1 MRPSIPFI
9 LILATQLALHG
20 CRSIDRAMAEL
31 PDEAPQAEVGPRVDL
46 RERSAPFEIT
56 FADVINDLLMVQVTY
71 NGGCEDHSFHLLSNG
86 KYTATYPPEIVL
98 HIRHDDHGDRCRG
111 VVDEKRYF
119 DLTNLRYPGTNRVR
133 LVFHKTNKILDYIY

>member
-1 MRPSIPFI
+1 MRPVFSSLLLLSLLLSI
-9 LILATQLALHG
+9 G
-20 CRSIDRAMAEL
+20 CKSIERAMAEL
-31 PDEAPQAEVGPRVDL
+31 PESAPQAEVGPQVEL
-46 RERSAPFEIT
+46 KERSAPFEIAY
-56 FADVINDLLMVQVTY
+56 ADVLNDYLMLQVTY
-71 NGGCEDHSFHLLSNG
+71 SGGCEDHSFHLLSDG

-133 LVFHKTNKILDYIY
+133 LVFEKTNKILDYIY